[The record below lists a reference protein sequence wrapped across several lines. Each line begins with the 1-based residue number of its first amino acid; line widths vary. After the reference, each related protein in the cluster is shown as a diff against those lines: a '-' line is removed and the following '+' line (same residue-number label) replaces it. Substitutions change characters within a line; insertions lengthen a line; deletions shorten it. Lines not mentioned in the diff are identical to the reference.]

1 MAKNKKKIIKKYK
14 SLFIVYSWRFCF
26 SNILTERN
34 DVGIS
39 IKLIDPRGKFGKYF
53 NKGDIYYDLAKIR
66 HSLNGGYEYLIY
78 DKFKIS
84 KLKNNYILNS
94 TTIITKKF

>member
-1 MAKNKKKIIKKYK
+1 ML
-14 SLFIVYSWRFCF
+14 SFYSWRFFCF

-66 HSLNGGYEYLIY
+66 HSLNGGYDILFMIS
-78 DKFKIS
+78 FKIS
-84 KLKNNYILNS
+84 KLKNKYILNF